1 MPISING
8 TGTISGISAGGLPSG
23 IVTGDTISNGSISTA
38 DIADGS
44 ITAPKL
50 GYQNFNFR
58 NRIINGDM
66 RIDQRNA
73 GASSVPAT
81 DSYTY
86 TSIDRYFTSVNTP
99 ATSTAT
105 RSTSAPATFLYSLK
119 IGRSGSGTAGLN
131 TLGQVIETDNS
142 KDLAGSSVTLSFW
155 AKIGASA
162 TFSSLNAYVYSGTT
176 TDQSASSLRGGW
188 TGQATVASTTVTLTT
203 TWTKFSV
210 TGAVGS
216 SALQLAAQF
225 VFTTVGAAGADDNLY
240 ITGVQ
245 LEAGSTATDFE
256 RRPIGTELALC
267 QRYYEQVGGNTGDLN
282 SIALKGYQ
290 LVGSYLA
297 NQYMFPVQKRVAPTA
312 TVSGTFTAVNCGQP
326 TVLNSDTKTWSFHT
340 LVSATNA
347 IVLYSNNSGLITFS
361 AEL

>member
-23 IVTGDTISNGSISTA
+23 IITGDTISNGSISTA
-38 DIADGS
+38 DIADAS

-188 TGQATVASTTVTLTT
+188 TGQATVVSTTVTLTT
-203 TWTKFSV
+203 TWTKFSF

-225 VFTTVGAAGADDNLY
+225 AFTTVGAAGADDNLY

-245 LEAGSTATDFE
+245 LEAGSTATEFE

-267 QRYYEQVGGNTGDLN
+267 QRYYETVGT
-282 SIALKGYQ
+282 
-290 LVGSYLA
+290 YLSTTSWTA
-297 NQYMFPVQKRVAPTA
+297 IINPVFPKVQKRASPTMA
-312 TVSGTFTAVNCGQP
+312 TVPAAGSGAVFTWQASATENGSGAAIQ
-326 TVLNSDTKTWSFHT
+326 TAGNST
-340 LVSATNA
+340 LVQGD
-347 IVLYSNNSGLITFS
+347 VKFS
-361 AEL
+361 SEL

>member
-1 MPISING
+1 M
-8 TGTISGISAGGLPSG
+8 
-23 IVTGDTISNGSISTA
+23 SISVHGTNGVTFN
-38 DIADGS
+38 DGS
-44 ITAPKL
+44 LQKTSAQT
-50 GYQNFNFR
+50 GFR

-73 GASSVPAT
+73 GASSTPAT

-86 TSIDRYFTSVNTP
+86 TSLDRYFTSVNTP
-99 ATSTAT
+99 ATSTAS

-119 IGRSGSGTAGLN
+119 MGRSGSGTAGLN

-155 AKIGASA
+155 AKVGASA

-210 TGAVGS
+210 TGTVGS

-245 LEAGSTATDFE
+245 LEAGSTATEFE
-256 RRPIGTELALC
+256 RRPIGTEIALC
-267 QRYYEQVGGNTGDLN
+267 KRYYDKSYDLN
-282 SIALKGYQ
+282 VALGTANRNGMVVINTEAWQNTWIA
-290 LVGSYLA
+290 VGSAFKFSCEMRTTPAVAYYDGA
-297 NQYMFPVQKRVAPTA
+297 GTINRV
-312 TVSGTFTAVNCGQP
+312 
-326 TVLNSDTKTWSFHT
+326 TVLWNASAGTNGLNPT
-340 LVSATNA
+340 LTFD
-347 IVLYSNNSGLITFS
+347 IGTSGLSTRQTGGITS
-361 AEL
+361 TGSIHLAHYTANAEL

>member
-1 MPISING
+1 MPTSIHGTNG
-8 TGTISGISAGGLPSG
+8 ITF
-23 IVTGDTISNGSISTA
+23 N
-38 DIADGS
+38 DGS
-44 ITAPKL
+44 T
-50 GYQNFNFR
+50 QNTRPAVGFR
-58 NRIINGDM
+58 NRIINGEM

-86 TSIDRYFTSVNTP
+86 TSLDRYFTSVNTP
-99 ATSTAT
+99 ATSTAS

-119 IGRSGSGTAGLN
+119 MGRSGSGTAGLN

-142 KDLAGSSVTLSFW
+142 KDLAGSSVILSFW

-162 TFSSLNAYVYSGTT
+162 TFSSLTAHVYSGTT

-203 TWTKFSV
+203 TWTKFSI
-210 TGAVGS
+210 TGTVGS

-225 VFTTVGAAGADDNLY
+225 VFTTVGAAGADDNVY

-245 LEAGSTATDFE
+245 LEVGSTATDFE

-267 QRYYEQVGGNTGDLN
+267 QRYYQKTYDLGTAPGTATTVGAINYIATSSFQDLN
-282 SIALKGYQ
+282 DRLMVEMRAVPS
-290 LVGSYLA
+290 
-297 NQYMFPVQKRVAPTA
+297 
-312 TVSGTFTAVNCGQP
+312 TVSIITPTGVTGSVRNYTNSTNYAATINGGAGSTSSKQTMFRTTVPATSANELTYHITA
-326 TVLNSDTKTWSFHT
+326 D
-340 LVSATNA
+340 
-347 IVLYSNNSGLITFS
+347 